1 MKTDALLK
9 GAYDIHVHA
18 LPDVIPRS
26 MDIIQVAK
34 AAIEQKMSGLL
45 FKDHT
50 TSTAGRVYVLNHLLE
65 GTCRFFSSLA
75 LNAPVGFVNPTA
87 VESALRSRTDII
99 YFPTYGARNHIERW
113 GFGKPPTAF
122 PVSKDEQKGFSLLDD
137 TGKVRYGINAI
148 LKLIAEYNA
157 VLGTG
162 HLSPVESLQLI
173 KHAKEAGVQR
183 IVVTHAS
190 ESVVDME
197 PDQQKEAAHM
207 GAMIEHCFFAV
218 TDSCPGKIH
227 LEMIRDQ
234 IRYVGIS
241 SSILSTDFGQA
252 ENRPPIEGFLYY
264 LGKMRD
270 LGFSEDELRVM
281 THNNPKK
288 LMERHGNKAL

>member
-1 MKTDALLK
+1 MKADALLE

-18 LPDVIPRS
+18 LPDVIPRA
-26 MDIIQVAK
+26 MDVIQLAK

-50 TSTAGRVYVLNHLLE
+50 TATTGRVYVLNHLLE

-87 VESALRSRTDII
+87 VESALRSGADII

-113 GFGKPPTAF
+113 GLGQPPTAF
-122 PVSKDEQKGFSLLDD
+122 PVSKDEKKGFSLLDD
-137 TGKVRYGINAI
+137 TGKVRHGTNTI
-148 LKLIAEYNA
+148 LKLIAGYDV

-162 HLSPVESLQLI
+162 HLSPVESLELI
-173 KHAKEAGVQR
+173 KHAKEAGIKR

-227 LEMIRDQ
+227 LETIRDQ

-241 SSILSTDFGQA
+241 SSIVSTDFGQA
-252 ENRPPIEGFLYY
+252 ENRPPIEGFSYY
-264 LGKMRD
+264 LGKMRA
-270 LGFSEDELRVM
+270 LGFSENELRVM
-281 THNNPKK
+281 IHDNPKK
-288 LMERHGNKAL
+288 LMERARNVPS